1 MTRQG
6 KQRLAAVLV
15 LCSIIPIFALIGVVL
30 PPHLVA
36 PACFVLLIAGATVCH
51 HLDGKEKP

>member
-1 MTRQG
+1 VTRQG
-6 KQRLAAVLV
+6 KRRLAAVLV

-51 HLDGKEKP
+51 HLDGKERP